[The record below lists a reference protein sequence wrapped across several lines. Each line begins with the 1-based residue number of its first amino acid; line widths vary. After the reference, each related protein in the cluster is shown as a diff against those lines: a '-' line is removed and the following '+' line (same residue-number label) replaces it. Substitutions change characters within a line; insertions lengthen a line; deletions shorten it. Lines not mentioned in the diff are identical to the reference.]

1 MRTVAVDPLP
11 TVTVTSLD
19 AVLVPGSK
27 TRKRWSPER
36 PVIT

>member
-1 MRTVAVDPLP
+1 MSSATAGQLP

-27 TRKRWSPER
+27 TRKR
-36 PVIT
+36 